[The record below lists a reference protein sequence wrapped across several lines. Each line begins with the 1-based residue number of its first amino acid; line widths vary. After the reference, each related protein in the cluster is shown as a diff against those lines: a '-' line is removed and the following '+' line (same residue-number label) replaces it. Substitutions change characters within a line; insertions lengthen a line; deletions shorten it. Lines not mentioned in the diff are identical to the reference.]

1 MHYQIFYMSLA
12 YIYIESYLSTGFNT
26 EIFLYFLVCLHSEIV
41 SFMWLRYCIVI
52 TPVSEGCCM
61 TYTTRCAA
69 SWIGD
74 ILVIDIPLI

>member
-12 YIYIESYLSTGFNT
+12 YIYIESCLSTGFNT
-26 EIFLYFLVCLHSEIV
+26 EIFLYFVVCLHSEIV

-52 TPVSEGCCM
+52 TVSEVCYM
-61 TYTTRCAA
+61 TYTTRPAA